1 MEFEWD
7 EQKAIANRKKHGV
20 TFEEASTV
28 FRDPL
33 AATGAD
39 PDHSLGEQRWV
50 TFGIS
55 DQELWNDPDLIE
67 IPANTSDE
75 PRYLVIGV
83 LNGKHWSRSNNLS
96 RYKYQGHFG

>member
-33 AATGAD
+33 ATTGAD

-55 DQELWNDPDLIE
+55 DRGRLLVVAHAERLDCIR
-67 IPANTSDE
+67 IISARPATKTE
-75 PRYLVIGV
+75 QKIYERA
-83 LNGKHWSRSNNLS
+83 
-96 RYKYQGHFG
+96 